1 MKARVIFLV
10 MTVVIAVAGL
20 GIYALAEPSAAKEE
34 PMPETTLI
42 IGADPHYI
50 APALTDHG
58 EYFENMITN
67 ADGKVMDYIEE
78 LTDAF
83 FAEVTAA
90 KPDALI
96 LPGDISFNGA
106 RLSHE
111 ALAEK
116 LRAVTAAG
124 IPVLVMPGNHDIE
137 STNAAVFHGATFTRI
152 ESVTPEEFAEI
163 YADMGYGG
171 ALSRDAASLSYMYA
185 VSDKL
190 RVLMLDVN
198 MPDSVNVVQSETLA
212 WAEEQ
217 LRAARDEGARVVA
230 VSHQNLFRHNSV
242 IYRGYVMEN
251 ADAVLALYK
260 KYGVIVNFTGHLHCQ
275 HIAHDGAFYEIATSS
290 LAVSPN
296 QYGVAMLAGD
306 TLDYETRPVDVSA
319 WARERGLTDPNLL
332 DFSAYSLAF
341 FKGSGRI
348 PEAESE
354 LLTFFTELN
363 AAYFSGR
370 LDLVR
375 ADDPMFDRWGEAF
388 GFEGQYIM
396 SIRDEAGLDSTRLT
410 LHF

>member
-1 MKARVIFLV
+1 MKARVIFLLL
-10 MTVVIAVAGL
+10 TAVIAMAGL
-20 GIYALAEPSAAKEE
+20 GIHALAEPSAAKEE

-42 IGADPHYI
+42 IGADLHYI

-58 EYFENMITN
+58 EYFEKMIRN
-67 ADGKVMDYIEE
+67 ADGKVMDYIDE

-83 FAEVTAA
+83 IAEVIAE

-106 RLSHE
+106 RVSHE
-111 ALAEK
+111 ALADK
-116 LRAVTAAG
+116 LCAVTAAG

-137 STNAAVFHGATFTRI
+137 IADAAMFRGASFTRV
-152 ESVTPEEFAEI
+152 ESVTPEAFAQI

-171 ALSRDAASLSYMYA
+171 ALSRDGASLSYMYA
-185 VSDKL
+185 VSDAL

-198 MPDSVNVVQSETLA
+198 MPDSVNVVKPETLA

-217 LRAARDEGARVVA
+217 LAAARDAGARVVA

-275 HIAHDGAFYEIATSS
+275 HIAHDASFYEIAASS

-296 QYGVAMLAGD
+296 QYGVASLAGD
-306 TLDYETRPVDVSA
+306 TLDYETRSVDVPA
-319 WARERGLTDPNLL
+319 WARERGLTDTNLL
-332 DFSAYSLAF
+332 DFPAYSLAF
-341 FKGSGRI
+341 FKGSGRT
-348 PEAESE
+348 PDADDA
-354 LLTFFTELN
+354 LLAFFADLN
-363 AAYFSGR
+363 AVYFSGR

-375 ADDPMFDRWGEAF
+375 ADDPMFDRWGETF

-396 SIRDEAGLDSTRLT
+396 SIREEAGLDSTRLT
-410 LHF
+410 LKF